1 MIFVSTMTYAMGKE
15 IGFPE
20 ACAEFLRQLADPDTE
35 SLPCVRTIARLR
47 SYDAVGIWHDASAT
61 CLGKSRSRAFHA
73 ALEAFAG
80 AGAGPDDVYITVDD
94 DVEADSHTLG
104 LVLEA
109 VRGERNVLIAPCITR
124 GSNVVNVAL
133 EPNAAERT
141 TRSGARLV
149 RARSG
154 GFGLVAMSYETML
167 AMVAA
172 YPDLHFL
179 DDDNTKPGVPQVR
192 KTALFFDLLEPV
204 GDGSAE
210 QSWTGE
216 DVAFCVRAHRAGIAL
231 EALCT
236 GFTVHAGQGLKLE
249 CVTELQTIPE
259 RPKGPAGPAAA

>member
-20 ACAEFLRQLADPDTE
+20 ASAEFSRQLSDPDTE

-61 CLGKSRSRAFHA
+61 CLGKARSRAFHA
-73 ALEAFAG
+73 ALEAFAA

-104 LVLEA
+104 LALEA

-133 EPNAAERT
+133 EPGAEERT

-149 RARSG
+149 HARSG

-167 AMVAA
+167 ALVAA

-179 DDDNTKPGVPQVR
+179 DEGVR

-204 GDGSAE
+204 GDGSAD
-210 QSWTGE
+210 QSWSGE

-259 RPKGPAGPAAA
+259 RAKVPAPPAA